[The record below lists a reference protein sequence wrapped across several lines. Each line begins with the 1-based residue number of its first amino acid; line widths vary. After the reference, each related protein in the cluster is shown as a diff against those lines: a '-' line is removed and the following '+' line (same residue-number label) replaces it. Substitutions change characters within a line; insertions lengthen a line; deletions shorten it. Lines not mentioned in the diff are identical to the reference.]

1 MLENTFIHIQGIGPR
16 TERNLWRN
24 GVQTW
29 TDYLKSKATV
39 ISPRRDPL
47 VRLQLEES
55 VKNRAEIRFF
65 VDRLSVSDL
74 WRLYNEF
81 KHRCVFLDIETSG
94 LYPGEDEI
102 SVIGL
107 YDGRNVYSFVNGLN
121 LVEFET
127 VIASYDLMITFN
139 GSCFDLPFIRRFF
152 PHISLPPAHID
163 LRFFMKRIG
172 YRGGLKYIE
181 KYFGIARDKEIK
193 GMNGFDA
200 VRLWRAYQRGD
211 KKALDLLIRY
221 NKADIVNLKTLMEKG
236 YDIMKR
242 RLLR

>member
-16 TERNLWRN
+16 TERDLWQN

-29 TDYLKSKATV
+29 SDYLTSKATV

-55 VKNRAEIRFF
+55 IKNRAKIRFF

-107 YDGRNVYSFVNGLN
+107 YDGRNVHSFVNGLN
-121 LVEFET
+121 LAEFET

-152 PHISLPPAHID
+152 PNISLPPAHID
-163 LRFFMKRIG
+163 LRFFLKRLG

-181 KYFGIARDKEIK
+181 KDFGIARDMEID
-193 GMNGFDA
+193 GLNGFDA

-221 NKADIVNLKTLMEKG
+221 NNADIVNLKTLMEKG
-236 YDIMKR
+236 YDIMKYK
-242 RLLR
+242 LLR